1 MRLASR
7 RLRAILGAV
16 WLGCA
21 IASDGAHDLIT
32 AEAAERYLA
41 RATSD
46 LERSRSRESP
56 ARRAEALYDLGR
68 LVDELRELLNR
79 DIATHG
85 KVQGL
90 PSNVLVKELRGRS
103 VALDPSPESGRY
115 GSGAGYY
122 RAAVDLDPQVAGGD
136 GQYRL
141 LAAEF
146 YDGFEADPLVTRWPH
161 ARIVDQVRLA
171 ERLRTRQPPHPEA
184 EEIHFILVVACV
196 QAARNAPD
204 RERAKT
210 WRERAAREAAAFRA
224 RHPESLRVAALD
236 VLLSP

>member
-1 MRLASR
+1 MKGASR
-7 RLRAILGAV
+7 HLRAALGAA

-21 IASDGAHDLIT
+21 SLTAGAHDLIT
-32 AEAAERYLA
+32 AEAAERYLV
-41 RATSD
+41 RATAD

-103 VALDPSPESGRY
+103 VALDPAPDSGRF

-122 RAAVDLDPQVAGGD
+122 RTAVELDPQVAGGD

-146 YDGFEADPLVTRWPH
+146 YDGFDGDPLATRWPH

-171 ERLRTRQPPHPEA
+171 ERLRSRQPPHPEV
-184 EEIHFILVVACV
+184 EEIHFILVVTCV
-196 QAARNAPD
+196 QAARTAPD
-204 RERAKT
+204 RDRAKA
-210 WRERAAREAAAFRA
+210 WRERAAREAAAFRT
-224 RHPESLRVAALD
+224 RHPDSLRVAALE
-236 VLLSP
+236 VLLPP

>member
-1 MRLASR
+1 MKRGTRFLQA
-7 RLRAILGAV
+7 LLGAV
-16 WLGCA
+16 WLGS
-21 IASDGAHDLIT
+21 ASIGASAHDLIT

-41 RATSD
+41 RAATD

-90 PSNVLVKELRGRS
+90 PSNVLVKELRARS
-103 VALDPSPESGRY
+103 VALEPAADSGRY

-122 RAAVDLDPQVAGGD
+122 RAAVDLDAQVAGGD

-146 YDGFEADPLVTRWPH
+146 YDGFDADPLTTRWPP
-161 ARIVDQVRLA
+161 ARIVHQVRLA
-171 ERLRTRQPPHPEA
+171 DRIRSRQPPHPEA
-184 EEIHFILVVACV
+184 EEIQFILVVACV
-196 QAARNAPD
+196 QAARSAPD
-204 RERAKT
+204 RDRART
-210 WRERAAREAAAFRA
+210 WRERANQEAAAFRA
-224 RHPESLRVAALD
+224 RYPDSLRVAALD

>member
-1 MRLASR
+1 MKRASR
-7 RLRAILGAV
+7 HLRAVLGAA

-21 IASDGAHDLIT
+21 SATVGAHDLIT

-41 RATSD
+41 RATAD
-46 LERSRSRESP
+46 LERTRSREP
-56 ARRAEALYDLGR
+56 AARRAEALYDLGR

-103 VALDPSPESGRY
+103 VALDAAPDSGQF

-122 RAAVDLDPQVAGGD
+122 RAAVDLDPQVAAGD

-146 YDGFEADPLVTRWPH
+146 YDGFDTDPRATRWPH
-161 ARIVDQVRLA
+161 ARILDHVRLA
-171 ERLRTRQPPHPEA
+171 ERLRSRQPPHPEA
-184 EEIHFILVVACV
+184 EEIDFIFVVTCV
-196 QAARNAPD
+196 QAARTAPD
-204 RERAKT
+204 RDRAKP
-210 WRERAAREAAAFRA
+210 WRERAAKEATVFRT
-224 RHPESLRVAALD
+224 RHPDSLRVAALD
-236 VLLSP
+236 VLLTP